1 MTGKPTL
8 PSVEVFFAR
17 YKKTGH
23 IFEKPL
29 NVRLRNGNKG
39 SVVLIYPNY
48 AKKLG
53 EDLVIKGIEYTPHQW
68 LTCWGIKGIWGKT
81 NKHEGDIIAVL
92 DDAGNVVAGEV
103 V

>member
-1 MTGKPTL
+1 MTNKLPT
-8 PSVEVFFAR
+8 VAEFFAQ

-39 SVVLIYPNY
+39 LVVLIYPAY

-53 EDLVIKGIEYTPHQW
+53 EELLIKGVEYTPNQW
-68 LTCWGIKGIWGKT
+68 ITCWGIKGIWGKT
-81 NKHEGDIIAVL
+81 NDHEGDIIAVL
-92 DDAGNVVAGEV
+92 DDAGEVVAGEL
-103 V
+103 